1 MAMKSADFDYVVK
14 MVYEKSGIHLTA
26 DKAYLVESR
35 LTPLARK
42 RNFAGLDEFL
52 LDLRTKPDA
61 KLVSDI
67 IEAMTT
73 NESSFFRDQK
83 PFDQFRQVILPR
95 LLEIR
100 RDRKT
105 IRIWSAACSSGQ
117 EPYSLAM
124 ILHEERAKMLGWRTE
139 IVATDISQE
148 IVDKAKTG
156 CYSQFEVQRG
166 MPIQSLVKYFS
177 QDGDHW
183 TLHDEL
189 RRMVTFKLFNLMDD
203 PTSLGVF
210 DVVFLRNVLIY
221 FDQPTKAK
229 VLEKI
234 SRRMPSDGL
243 LVLGGAE
250 TVIGVSDRFKPH
262 EDQRGV
268 YKVVSNGPP
277 GSTILVNQMAQA

>member
-1 MAMKSADFDYVVK
+1 MAMKAADFEHVVK
-14 MVYEKSGIHLTA
+14 LVYDKSGIHLTA

-42 RNFAGLDEFL
+42 KNFGSLDEL
-52 LDLRTKPDA
+52 IQSLRTKPDA
-61 KLVSDI
+61 KLISDI

-83 PFDQFRQVILPR
+83 PFEQFRQVILPR
-95 LLEIR
+95 LMETR
-100 RDRKT
+100 RDRKNF
-105 IRIWSAACSSGQ
+105 RIWSAACSSGQ

-124 ILHEERAKMLGWRTE
+124 ILHEERSKMPGWRTE
-139 IVATDISQE
+139 IIATDISQD
-148 IVDKAKTG
+148 IVDKAKSG
-156 CYSQFEVQRG
+156 IYSQFEVQRG
-166 MPIQSLVKYFS
+166 MPIQSLIKYFT
-177 QDGDHW
+177 QDGDKW
-183 TLHDEL
+183 TLTDEL

-234 SRRMPSDGL
+234 SRRMPADGL
-243 LVLGGAE
+243 LILGGAE

-262 EDQRGV
+262 DDHRGV
-268 YKVVSNGPP
+268 YKVVANGPP
-277 GSTILVNQMAQA
+277 GSTILVNQLAQA

>member
-1 MAMKSADFDYVVK
+1 MAMKAADFEFITK
-14 MVYEKSGIHLTA
+14 LVYDKSGIHLTA
-26 DKAYLVESR
+26 DKAYLVEFS

-42 RNFAGLDEFL
+42 RNFPSLDEL
-52 LDLRTKPDA
+52 VVNLRSKSDQ
-61 KLVSDI
+61 KLISDI

-73 NESSFFRDQK
+73 NKSSFFRDQK
-83 PFDQFRQVILPR
+83 PFDQFRQFILPR
-95 LLEIR
+95 LIETR

-105 IRIWSAACSSGQ
+105 IRIWSGACSSGQ

-124 ILHEERAKMLGWRTE
+124 ILHEERAKMPGWRTE

-148 IVDKAKTG
+148 IVDKAKSG

-177 QDGDHW
+177 QDGEKW
-183 TLHDEL
+183 TINDDI
-189 RRMVTFKLFNLMDD
+189 RKMVTFKLFNLMED
-203 PTSLGVF
+203 PTPLGVF

-221 FDQPTKAK
+221 FDQQTKGK

-234 SRRMPSDGL
+234 SRRMPADGL

-250 TVIGVSDRFKPH
+250 TVIGISDRFKSH
-262 EDQRGV
+262 EEHRGIYRVV
-268 YKVVSNGPP
+268 YNGPP
-277 GSTILVNQMAQA
+277 GSTVLVNQYAQA